1 MKKQLSSSLY
11 IPSVKVSPSV
21 FPATNHTEKPKKI
34 EFARNSIKRIVHHT
48 NNSNSNSNATN
59 FPTTDNKLSIT
70 TQITVKPIYLNKN
83 PNNDQNL
90 IIDKKRYTE
99 KSSNSNCIHKQQQS
113 PSTNISLKQH
123 SDVSLFLKFL
133 VNNFFK

>member
-1 MKKQLSSSLY
+1 MKKQFSSSLY
-11 IPSVKVSPSV
+11 IPSVKVSPGV
-21 FPATNHTEKPKKI
+21 FPASNHSEKPKKI

-48 NNSNSNSNATN
+48 NNNNSNSN

-99 KSSNSNCIHKQQQS
+99 KSSNSNCIHKQQQQT
-113 PSTNISLKQH
+113 PSINVSLKQH
-123 SDVSLFLKFL
+123 SDVSSFLKFL
-133 VNNFFK
+133 VNFF

>member
-21 FPATNHTEKPKKI
+21 FPATNHNEKPKKI

-83 PNNDQNL
+83 PINEQNV

-99 KSSNSNCIHKQQQS
+99 KSPNSNCIHKQQQQQQS
-113 PSTNISLKQH
+113 PSTNVSLKQH
-123 SDVSLFLKFL
+123 SDVSLFFN
-133 VNNFFK
+133 VFG